1 MKKLLICALLTF
13 GTVAAYADTSV
24 RTTQIDMFSIT
35 TSNKLILQDK
45 FGTAY
50 VAPLSKCSI
59 SSVVEM
65 EKPNIFFVRNVVKP
79 QSTVVVYDK
88 KNRKNS
94 VRCNINKL
102 EEYDKL
108 TLHMAKL

>member
-1 MKKLLICALLTF
+1 MKKLFICALLTF

-45 FGTAY
+45 FGAAY
-50 VAPLSKCSI
+50 VSPLSKCSI
-59 SSVVEM
+59 SRVVEM
-65 EKPNIFFVRNVVKP
+65 DKPNIFFVRSVVRP
-79 QSTVVVYDK
+79 NSTVIIYDK

-102 EEYDKL
+102 EEYEKL
-108 TLHMAKL
+108 TLRMAKL

>member
-50 VAPLSKCSI
+50 VAPLSECSI
-59 SSVVEM
+59 SRVVEM
-65 EKPNIFFVRNVVKP
+65 DKPNIFFTRNVVKP
-79 QSTVVVYDK
+79 QATVIGYDK

-94 VRCNINKL
+94 VRCNISKL
-102 EEYDKL
+102 EKHDKL
-108 TLHMAKL
+108 YLAKI